1 MQYAQSSHHYAI
13 HPFFLVLSA
22 VLHLVVVTVV
32 VQYSRHHAPP
42 PPVNEII
49 EVTMFELPAPEPIVA
64 PPPTPEPIVEPPPPE
79 PIVEP
84 PPPEPIVEPPPPE
97 PEPVKIV
104 EAPPVVEKP
113 EPKVVEPPK
122 PKPLTREERIRERL
136 RNSNIS
142 QDDPKKRQE
151 EQRRQEQAKREQE
164 AALKRMQERLNQA
177 TTGFK
182 PSPIKPA
189 AGSKVVGV
197 SAAQMAQYNR
207 YMGSCVTPRVN
218 ALWQRLGPSGLEDL
232 PTPAVIRFMV
242 NPAGRVLSYVFVSRS
257 NSAAVNDAGD
267 ALGKA
272 LMAEGL
278 PPFRQVGLTTEGN
291 AALSIDFT
299 LKYER

>member
-1 MQYAQSSHHYAI
+1 MQDAKAAHHYAI
-13 HPFFLVLSA
+13 HPFFLVLSV

-42 PPVNEII
+42 PSVNEII
-49 EVTMFELPAPEPIVA
+49 EVTMFEMPAPEPIVA
-64 PPPTPEPIVEPPPPE
+64 PPPEPEPV
-79 PIVEP
+79 VA
-84 PPPEPIVEPPPPE
+84 PPPE

-104 EAPPVVEKP
+104 ETPPPVAEKP

-122 PKPLTREERIRERL
+122 PKQLTREELIRERL
-136 RNSNIS
+136 RNSPIS

-151 EQRRQEQAKREQE
+151 EQRRQEQAKRERD
-164 AALKRMQERLNQA
+164 AALKRMQERLNRA
-177 TTGFK
+177 GTDFK
-182 PSPIKPA
+182 ASVSAPA
-189 AGSKVVGV
+189 AGSRVVGV

-218 ALWQRLGPSGLEDL
+218 ALWQRLGPSGLENL

-272 LMAEGL
+272 LMAEGF
-278 PPFRQVGLTTEGN
+278 PPFRQVGLATEGN